1 MYRQTRRNLR
11 KIFFRK
17 TGKTP
22 KTDSQ
27 KCIDKKFS
35 KKNQEF
41 FVYKKKT
48 PRSGCFLLDTKFL
61 LSDTPSFEGITCL
74 GWFVVRY
81 IDSAV
86 VYTALSR

>member
-41 FVYKKKT
+41 FICKKNTPFGVFFVGYKV
-48 PRSGCFLLDTKFL
+48 F
-61 LSDTPSFEGITCL
+61 I
-74 GWFVVRY
+74 
-81 IDSAV
+81 I
-86 VYTALSR
+86 

>member
-35 KKNQEF
+35 KKIKSF
-41 FVYKKKT
+41 LRTKKT

-61 LSDTPSFEGITCL
+61 LSDSPSFEGITCL